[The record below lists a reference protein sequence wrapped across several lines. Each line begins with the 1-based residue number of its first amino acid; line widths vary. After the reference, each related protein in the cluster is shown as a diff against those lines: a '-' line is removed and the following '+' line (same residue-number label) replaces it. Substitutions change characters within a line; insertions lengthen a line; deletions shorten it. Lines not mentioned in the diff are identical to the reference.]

1 MRFLVD
7 ESAGQAL
14 AKWLVDQ
21 GHEVYSVFE
30 QARGERDEVLINKAN
45 EENWIL
51 VTSDKDF
58 GELVYRQR
66 RPHKGVILFR
76 LDDYRLEN
84 RINVISRLIDQYGDR
99 IDDNFVVV
107 EENRVRFGKP

>member
-1 MRFLVD
+1 LVD
-7 ESAGQAL
+7 ESAGQSL
-14 AKWLVDQ
+14 ASWLVDQ
-21 GHEVYSVFE
+21 GHEVYSVFD

-76 LDDYRLEN
+76 LDDFRLEN

-99 IDDNFVVV
+99 IEDNFVVV
-107 EENRVRFGKP
+107 EEKRVRFGKP